1 MSAIT
6 ACTLPFNLIP
16 FLLLSPDT
24 QKTLISHR
32 NRKDIYRIFPQWKN
46 NITIPYPRL
55 PDGYG
60 QTEIPQFLNTL
71 IPQS

>member
-1 MSAIT
+1 MA
-6 ACTLPFNLIP
+6 
-16 FLLLSPDT
+16 
-24 QKTLISHR
+24 H
-32 NRKDIYRIFPQWKN
+32 RKDVYRTLSQLIIKV
-46 NITIPYPRL
+46 TIPYPRL